1 MSESI
6 TITQS
11 DILQQIKLSFKIPEL
26 VEQII
31 SRKVII
37 TAAEEAGIKVEVE
50 ELQKAADFLRL
61 NNDLTS
67 ANDTWK
73 WLEKHGL
80 SIDDFEDIVYTGV
93 VTA

>member
-26 VEQII
+26 VEQIV

-80 SIDDFEDIVYTGV
+80 SIDDFE
-93 VTA
+93 

>member
-26 VEQII
+26 VEQIV

-37 TAAEEAGIKVEVE
+37 AAAEEAGIKS
-50 ELQKAADFLRL
+50 R
-61 NNDLTS
+61 S
-67 ANDTWK
+67 
-73 WLEKHGL
+73 
-80 SIDDFEDIVYTGV
+80 
-93 VTA
+93 